1 MRWWGKWISFVS
13 LDLRDTAEQ
22 LNFSEVSL
30 QVTGSSS
37 LVKEEMVQFFAIQ
50 DCLFGH
56 DSVIVIFPR
65 ICSVNVWNSGSEA
78 GLAEAF
84 MEWWAQQVRPTI

>member
-13 LDLRDTAEQ
+13 LDLSDTAEQ

-30 QVTGSSS
+30 QVTGSISF
-37 LVKEEMVQFFAIQ
+37 VREEMVQFVVIQ
-50 DCLFGH
+50 VSSFGH
-56 DSVIVIFPR
+56 DSVIVIFPVIR
-65 ICSVNVWNSGSEA
+65 SVNVWNRGSKA

-84 MEWWAQQVRPTI
+84 MEW

>member
-13 LDLRDTAEQ
+13 LDLSDTAEQ

-37 LVKEEMVQFFAIQ
+37 FVKEEMVQFVDIQ
-50 DCLFGH
+50 DSSCGQ
-56 DSVIVIFPR
+56 DSVIVMFPK
-65 ICSVNVWNSGSEA
+65 ISSVNVWNSGSEA

-84 MEWWAQQVRPTI
+84 MER

>member
-1 MRWWGKWISFVS
+1 MRWWGKWISLVS
-13 LDLRDTAEQ
+13 LDLSDTAEQ

-37 LVKEEMVQFFAIQ
+37 LVREEMVQFVVIQ
-50 DCLFGH
+50 VSSFGQ
-56 DSVIVIFPR
+56 DSVIVMFPGIR
-65 ICSVNVWNSGSEA
+65 SVNVWNSGSGV

-84 MEWWAQQVRPTI
+84 MEW